1 MHYFYNLKKVSFKV
15 TEIGITSLIQK
26 MLTVTLKLSNLLHDL
41 SKTGEKMI
49 LKTGSLP
56 TSGPITSSTK
66 RKGSL

>member
-41 SKTGEKMI
+41 SKTGEKNDA
-49 LKTGSLP
+49 KNWVSPNVRTHH
-56 TSGPITSSTK
+56 
-66 RKGSL
+66 